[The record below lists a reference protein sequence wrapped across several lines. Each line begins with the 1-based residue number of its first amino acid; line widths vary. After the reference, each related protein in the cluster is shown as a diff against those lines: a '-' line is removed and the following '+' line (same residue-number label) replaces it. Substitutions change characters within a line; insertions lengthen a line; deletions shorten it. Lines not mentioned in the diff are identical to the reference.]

1 MAVLSSRLRAR
12 PADPAR
18 RARSR
23 PARAVAALVAVLV
36 VVLLAGAADAPATP
50 LVPGTTGDPSALV
63 ATPPMGV
70 NNWNATGCTDTFDEA
85 WVRAQADALVAT
97 GLRETGYRYVNLD
110 DCWASPRRD
119 AAGRLVPDPV
129 RFPHGIAALAD
140 YVHARGLRL
149 GIYTSA
155 GTLTCDARGFPASLG
170 HETADA
176 ASFAAWGVD
185 YVKEDDCFTAGTD
198 AVARYTTMARA
209 LRATGR
215 PMVFAICDKGNSVPW
230 RWAPGTAQLW
240 RTTHDVADDWA
251 SVADIIR
258 VDVGVARYAGL
269 PPGAGWNDPD
279 MLEVGNGQG
288 DGAVTG
294 DGTVD
299 VGLTP
304 AEQATQMAVWS
315 MLAAPLLA
323 GTDVA
328 HATPA
333 TLALL
338 GNRALV
344 AIDQDP
350 AARPPAVDL
359 DAAPGRLVLRRGLA
373 DGTTAVSVT
382 ALGDAPVTV
391 PAGVAGPDLVGG
403 RTVAPGTVVA
413 AHSTVIVR

>member
-1 MAVLSSRLRAR
+1 V
-12 PADPAR
+12 
-18 RARSR
+18 
-23 PARAVAALVAVLV
+23 VLVAVL
-36 VVLLAGAADAPATP
+36 ATGAADAPGAP
-50 LVPGTTGDPSALV
+50 FDPGAPGDPSAAA

-70 NNWNATGCTDTFDEA
+70 NDWNAVGCTDAFDEA
-85 WVRAQADALVAT
+85 WVRAQADALVST
-97 GLRETGYRYVNLD
+97 GLRDAGYRYVNLD

-185 YVKEDDCFTAGTD
+185 YVKEDDCSTAGTD

-209 LRATGR
+209 LRATGH
-215 PMVFAICDKGNSVPW
+215 PMVFAVCDKGNSAPW
-230 RWAPGTAQLW
+230 GWASGVAQLW

-258 VDVGVARYAGL
+258 LDVPVAGRSGP
-269 PPGAGWNDPD
+269 PPGRGWNDPD
-279 MLEVGNGQG
+279 MLEVGNGSGSGQ
-288 DGAVTG
+288 AVTG

-328 HATPA
+328 RADPA
-333 TLALL
+333 TIALL
-338 GNRALV
+338 GDRALI

-350 AARPPAVDL
+350 AGRPATVDL
-359 DAAPGRLVLRRGLA
+359 DEAAGRLVLRRALA
-373 DGTTAVSVT
+373 DGSTAVSVT
-382 ALGDAPVTV
+382 ALGDVAVTV
-391 PAGVAGPDLVGG
+391 PAGVSGRDLVDG
-403 RTVAPGTVVA
+403 GTVVPGA
-413 AHSTVIVR
+413 LVAPHGTVVVR

>member
-1 MAVLSSRLRAR
+1 MAVLTARLRAR
-12 PADPAR
+12 RAR
-18 RARSR
+18 RARAR
-23 PARAVAALVAVLV
+23 PARAVAAAVAVLV
-36 VVLLAGAADAPATP
+36 VVALAGAADAPATP
-50 LVPGTTGDPSALV
+50 LAPGAPGDPSALV

-85 WVRAQADALVAT
+85 WVRAQADALVRT
-97 GLRETGYRYVNLD
+97 GLREAGYRYVNLD
-110 DCWASPRRD
+110 DCWASPQRD

-176 ASFAAWGVD
+176 ASFADWGVD

-198 AVARYTTMARA
+198 AVARYTAMARA

-215 PMVFAICDKGNSVPW
+215 PIVLAVCDKGNSAPW
-230 RWAPGTAQLW
+230 LWAPGTAQLW

-258 VDVGVARYAGL
+258 LDVGVARYAGR

-279 MLEVGNGQG
+279 MLEVGNGAG
-288 DGAVTG
+288 GGAVTG

-344 AIDQDP
+344 AIDQDA

-359 DAAPGRLVLRRGLA
+359 DAATGRLVLRRGLA
-373 DGTTAVSVT
+373 DGSTAVSVT
-382 ALGDAPVTV
+382 ALGDAPVTA
-391 PAGVAGPDLVGG
+391 PSGVAGRDLVAGG
-403 RTVAPGTVVA
+403 TVAPGAVVA
-413 AHSTVIVR
+413 AHTTVVVR

>member
-1 MAVLSSRLRAR
+1 MPVLSARRLRR
-12 PADPAR
+12 TPLR
-18 RARSR
+18 GRV
-23 PARAVAALVAVLV
+23 VAAAVAVLV
-36 VVLLAGAADAPATP
+36 VVLATGAADAPAAP
-50 LVPGTTGDPSALV
+50 LVPGAPGDPSALA
-63 ATPPMGV
+63 ATPPMGI
-70 NNWNATGCTDTFDEA
+70 NDWNAVGCTDAFDEA
-85 WVRAQADALVAT
+85 WVREQADALVRT
-97 GLRETGYRYVNLD
+97 GLRDVGYRFVNLD
-110 DCWASPRRD
+110 DCWAAPQRD

-149 GIYTSA
+149 GLYTSA

-185 YVKEDDCFTAGTD
+185 YVKEDDCYTAGTD

-215 PMVFAICDKGNSVPW
+215 PMVLAVCDKGNSAPW
-230 RWAPGTAQLW
+230 LWAPGVAQLW

-258 VDVGVARYAGL
+258 RDVAVAGRAGA
-269 PPGAGWNDPD
+269 PPGGGWNDPD
-279 MLEVGNGQG
+279 MLEVGNGP
-288 DGAVTG
+288 GASVTG

-315 MLAAPLLA
+315 MLAAPLLV

-328 HATPA
+328 HASPA

-338 GNRALV
+338 GDRALV

-350 AARPPAVDL
+350 AARMPAVEL
-359 DAAPGRLVLRRGLA
+359 DDATGRLVLRRGLS
-373 DGTTAVSVT
+373 DGSTAVSVT
-382 ALGDAPVTV
+382 ALDDHPVTV
-391 PAGVAGPDLVGG
+391 PAGVAGRDLVGG
-403 RTVAPGTVVA
+403 GPVGPGAPVA
-413 AHSTVIVR
+413 AHATVVLRTR

>member
-1 MAVLSSRLRAR
+1 MSVVSGRLRTLVR
-12 PADPAR
+12 RSRR
-18 RARSR
+18 RAG
-23 PARAVAALVAVLV
+23 RAAAALV
-36 VVLLAGAADAPATP
+36 VVLAVVLPAAAADAPGARF
-50 LVPGTTGDPSALV
+50 VPGEPGDPTALA

-70 NNWNATGCTDTFDEA
+70 DDWNAVGCTDAFDEA

-97 GLRETGYRYVNLD
+97 GLRDAGYRYVDLD
-110 DCWASPRRD
+110 DCWAAFRRD
-119 AAGRLVPDPV
+119 TAGRLVPDPV

-185 YVKEDDCFTAGTD
+185 DVKEDDCSTGGTD
-198 AVARYTTMARA
+198 AIARYTTMARA

-215 PMVFAICDKGNSVPW
+215 PMVLAVCDKGVSAPW
-230 RWAPGTAQLW
+230 AWAPGVAQLW

-258 VDVGVARYAGL
+258 LDVAVAGRSGP
-269 PPGAGWNDPD
+269 PPGRGWNDPD
-279 MLEVGNGQG
+279 MLEVGNGPG
-288 DGAVTG
+288 AAVTG

-299 VGLTP
+299 IGLTRT
-304 AEQATQMAVWS
+304 EQATQMAVWS

-323 GTDVA
+323 GTDIA
-328 HATPA
+328 RADPA

-338 GNRALV
+338 GDPALI

-350 AARPPAVDL
+350 AGWPPAVDL
-359 DAAPGRLVLRRGLA
+359 DAASGRLVLRRALA
-373 DGTTAVSVT
+373 NGSTAVSVS
-382 ALGDAPVTV
+382 ALGETGVTV
-391 PAGVAGPDLVGG
+391 PAGVSGRDLVGG
-403 RTVAPGTVVA
+403 GTVGPGAVVA
-413 AHSTVIVR
+413 AHGTVVVR

>member
-1 MAVLSSRLRAR
+1 MSVLSARLRAR
-12 PADPAR
+12 AR
-18 RARSR
+18 RAGN
-23 PARAVAALVAVLV
+23 RAGRVAAAFV
-36 VVLLAGAADAPATP
+36 VVLAVVLAAGAADAPGAP
-50 LVPGTTGDPSALV
+50 FVPGAPGDPTVLA

-70 NNWNATGCTDTFDEA
+70 NDWNAVGCTDAFDEG

-97 GLRETGYRYVNLD
+97 GLRDAGYRYVNLD

-185 YVKEDDCFTAGTD
+185 YVKEDDCSTAGTD

-215 PMVFAICDKGNSVPW
+215 PMVLAVCDKGNSAPW
-230 RWAPGTAQLW
+230 VWAPGVAQLW

-258 VDVGVARYAGL
+258 LDVAVAGRSGP
-269 PPGAGWNDPD
+269 PPGRGWNDPD
-279 MLEVGNGQG
+279 MLEVGNGPG
-288 DGAVTG
+288 DGQRSSTDGSAVAAVTG

-299 VGLTP
+299 VGLSP
-304 AEQATQMAVWS
+304 DR
-315 MLAAPLLA
+315 A
-323 GTDVA
+323 G
-328 HATPA
+328 HA
-333 TLALL
+333 
-338 GNRALV
+338 
-344 AIDQDP
+344 D
-350 AARPPAVDL
+350 
-359 DAAPGRLVLRRGLA
+359 GRLVDALRAAARRHRPVARDPGHARPAGEPRSRRDRPGPRGPA
-373 DGTTAVSVT
+373 PDGGPRRHHRPAGPEPRPRRRVHGG
-382 ALGDAPVTV
+382 LGDRARRR
-391 PAGVAGPDLVGG
+391 AGRGAGRG
-403 RTVAPGTVVA
+403 RGP
-413 AHSTVIVR
+413 

>member
-1 MAVLSSRLRAR
+1 MSVLSARLRAR
-12 PADPAR
+12 PR
-18 RARSR
+18 RSGVRAG
-23 PARAVAALVAVLV
+23 RAVAALVVVLVAVLA
-36 VVLLAGAADAPATP
+36 AGAADAPGAP
-50 LVPGTTGDPSALV
+50 FLPGEPGDPTAL
-63 ATPPMGV
+63 ASTPPMGV
-70 NNWNATGCTDTFDEA
+70 NDWNAVGCTDAFDEA

-97 GLRETGYRYVNLD
+97 GLREAGYRYVNLD

-119 AAGRLVPDPV
+119 GAGRLVPDPV
-129 RFPHGIAALAD
+129 RFPHGIAVLAD

-185 YVKEDDCFTAGTD
+185 YVKEDDCSTAGTD

-215 PMVFAICDKGNSVPW
+215 PMVFAVCDKGNSAPW
-230 RWAPGTAQLW
+230 AWAPGVAQLW

-258 VDVGVARYAGL
+258 LDLAVAGRSG
-269 PPGAGWNDPD
+269 PPPSRGWNDPD
-279 MLEVGNGQG
+279 MLEVGNGSGSGQ
-288 DGAVTG
+288 AVTG

-299 VGLTP
+299 VGLTR

-328 HATPA
+328 RADPGTI
-333 TLALL
+333 ALL
-338 GNRALV
+338 GDRALI

-350 AARPPAVDL
+350 AGRPPTVDL
-359 DAAPGRLVLRRGLA
+359 DETSGRLVLRRALA
-373 DGTTAVSVT
+373 DGSTAVSVT
-382 ALGDAPVTV
+382 ALGDAAVTV
-391 PAGVAGPDLVGG
+391 PAGVSGRDLVGG
-403 RTVAPGTVVA
+403 GTVAPGALVAPHGTVV
-413 AHSTVIVR
+413 VR